1 MIRKTFS
8 VIIAAVFLCVLSCSA
23 IESTKPHKFIV
34 DPPTF
39 RSLAFRWII
48 EGDENLN
55 STVLV
60 QYRKKDAKDWKFAL
74 PLTRIDGDM
83 VDREHS
89 PFKTGNLFSGSILEL
104 EPATSY
110 EVQLTLSDSNGLHE
124 EKTVEVSTR
133 VPDDYFNPQKVLHLY
148 PENYPGEILKPA
160 YTDLNEMLYQL
171 TGGTL
176 VIVHPG
182 TYYGTYEFLIGG
194 SRNNP
199 IILRGSPEGEAI
211 FDGKNTDGKIFDVSG
226 KSYIHFENLTMR
238 NAHTAIK
245 GNDADG
251 IVVKNCTIFDVH
263 YGITSFTK
271 THNWV
276 IANNHIMGRVDDW
289 SNRDRVKKK
298 FGTCTGV
305 IIDGI
310 GHVVCYN
317 TVHNFWDCVTI
328 SNLEEPEPWYEPH
341 NMCIDFYNNN
351 LYDAADDCIET
362 DFSYY
367 NVRVWNN
374 KITNSHVGIST
385 QPVYGGPVYIFRNAV
400 YNVKIPLKLHNWPSG
415 LLIFNNTF
423 VGSER
428 AFWSDPIW
436 QNAKIMN
443 NLFLGA
449 SSYSVA
455 TGSPDERSVLDYNGY
470 FKIPGQEKVFKWST
484 DNRKTWFRMSDLS
497 EFYDKTGQE
506 AHGSMVD
513 FSIFNNVKMPVEGTT
528 YDPSTIDLSLSG
540 KSNAINA
547 GTYIPNIT
555 DHYSGSAPD
564 LGFLEYGAD
573 HPHYGQFEYF
583 VY

>member
-1 MIRKTFS
+1 MS
-8 VIIAAVFLCVLSCSA
+8 IIAQEA
-23 IESTKPHKFIV
+23 IKSEEIII

-48 EGDENLN
+48 EGDANLS

-60 QYRKKDAKDWKFAL
+60 QYRKKDTKDWKFAL
-74 PLTRIDGDM
+74 PLTRIDGDV
-83 VDREHS
+83 VDREHN
-89 PFKTGNLFSGSILEL
+89 PLKTGNLFSGSILQL
-104 EPATSY
+104 EPATLY
-110 EVQLTLSDSNGLHE
+110 EVQLKLSDPDGVYV

-133 VPDDYFNPQKVLHLY
+133 NPEENFKPQKVLHLY
-148 PENYPGEILKPA
+148 PENYPGEIIEPA
-160 YTDLNEMLYQL
+160 YKDLNDILFQL

-176 VIVHPG
+176 VMIHPG

-199 IILRGSPEGEAI
+199 IILCGSPEGEAI
-211 FDGKNTDGKIFDVSG
+211 FDGKGTESKIFDVSG
-226 KSYIHFENLTMR
+226 KSNIHFENITIR
-238 NAHTAIK
+238 NGHTAIK
-245 GNDADG
+245 GNDASG

-263 YGITSFTK
+263 YGIISFTK
-271 THNWV
+271 TKNWV

-289 SNRDRVKKK
+289 SDRDRVKDK

-305 IIDGI
+305 IVDGV

-317 TVHNFWDCVTI
+317 TVHDFWDCITI
-328 SNLEEPEPWYEPH
+328 SNLEKPEPWYEPH

-351 LYDAADDCIET
+351 LYNAADDCIET
-362 DFSYY
+362 DFGYY
-367 NVRVWNN
+367 NIRVWNN
-374 KITNSHVGIST
+374 KLTNSHVGIST

-449 SSYSVA
+449 SSYTVA
-455 TGSPDERSVLDYNGY
+455 TSSPDERTILDYNGY
-470 FKIPGQEKVFKWST
+470 YRVQDQENMFKWST
-484 DNRKTWFRMSDLS
+484 DNRKSWFRLS
-497 EFYDKTGQE
+497 NLAEFYKETGQE
-506 AHGSMVD
+506 EHGTMVD
-513 FSIFNNVKMPVEGTT
+513 YGIFNNITVPVEGTT
-528 YDPSTIDLSLSG
+528 YDPAKIDLTLSG
-540 KSNAINA
+540 KGNAINA
-547 GTYIPNIT
+547 GVYIPNIADDFNGT
-555 DHYSGSAPD
+555 ASD
-564 LGFLEYGAD
+564 LGCNEFGTPL
-573 HPHYGQFEYF
+573 PHYGRYSGFNY
-583 VY
+583 

>member
-1 MIRKTFS
+1 MKNLFS
-8 VIIAAVFLCVLSCSA
+8 LLLLFPLFSMSSIAQEA
-23 IESTKPHKFIV
+23 IKSEEFIV
-34 DPPTF
+34 DQPTF

-60 QYRKKDAKDWKFAL
+60 QYRKKDTKDWKFAL

-83 VDREHS
+83 VNREHN
-89 PFKTGNLFSGSILEL
+89 PFKTGNLFSGSILQL
-104 EPATSY
+104 EPATLY
-110 EVQLTLSDSNGLHE
+110 EVQLKLFDADGVYS

-133 VPDDYFNPQKVLHLY
+133 SPEENFKPQKVFHLY
-148 PENYPGEILKPA
+148 PENYPNEMQKPA
-160 YTDLNEMLYQL
+160 YTDLNEMLYKL

-176 VIVHPG
+176 VIIHPG

-226 KSYIHFENLTMR
+226 KSYIHFENLTIR
-238 NAHTAIK
+238 NGFTAIK
-245 GNDADG
+245 GNDANG

-263 YGITSFTK
+263 YGIVSFTK
-271 THNWV
+271 TRNWV

-289 SNRDRVKKK
+289 SDRDRVKDK

-305 IIDGI
+305 IVDGI

-351 LYDAADDCIET
+351 LYNAADDCIEA
-362 DFSYY
+362 DFGYY
-367 NVRVWNN
+367 NIRVWNN
-374 KITNSHVGIST
+374 KLTNSHVGIST
-385 QPVYGGPVYIFRNAV
+385 QPVYGGPVYIFRNAG

-415 LLIFNNTF
+415 LLIFNNTL

-449 SSYSVA
+449 KSYTVA
-455 TGSPDERSVLDYNGY
+455 TGSPDERTILDYNGY
-470 FKIPGQEKVFKWST
+470 YRVPGQEKMFKWST
-484 DNRKTWFRMSDLS
+484 DNRKTWFRLSDLA
-497 EFYDKTGQE
+497 EFYKETGHE
-506 AHGSMVD
+506 AHGTMVD
-513 FSIFNNVKMPVEGTT
+513 YSIFNNIKVTVEGTT
-528 YDPSTIDLSLSG
+528 YDPSKIDLSLSG
-540 KSNAINA
+540 KGNAIDA
-547 GTYIPNIT
+547 GVYIPNIA
-555 DHYSGSAPD
+555 DDFKGAAPD
-564 LGFLEYGAD
+564 LVCNEFGTPL
-573 HPHYGQFEYF
+573 PHYGQYSGFNY
-583 VY
+583 

>member
-8 VIIAAVFLCVLSCSA
+8 VIVVAVFLSVLSCSA
-23 IESTKPHKFIV
+23 IEGTELHNPII

-48 EGDENLN
+48 EGDKDLN

-60 QYRKKDAKDWKFAL
+60 QYRKKDAENWKFAL
-74 PLTRIDGDM
+74 PLTRIDGDV
-83 VDREHS
+83 VDREHC

-104 EPATSY
+104 EPATRY
-110 EVQLTLSDSNGLHE
+110 EVQVKLLRPDGTY
-124 EKTVEVSTR
+124 EKKAVEASTR
-133 VPDDYFNPQKVLHLY
+133 TPEENFNPQKVLRLY
-148 PENYPGEILKPA
+148 PNNYPGEILKPA
-160 YTDLNEMLYQL
+160 YTDLNEMLNKL

-176 VIVHPG
+176 VLIHPG
-182 TYYGTYEFLIGG
+182 TYFGTYEFANGG
-194 SRNNP
+194 SRDKP
-199 IILRGSPEGEAI
+199 IILRGTPDGEAI
-211 FDGKNTDGKIFDVSG
+211 FDGKGTEGKIFEVSG
-226 KSYIHFENLTMR
+226 KNYIHFENITIR
-238 NAHTAIK
+238 NGFTGIK

-271 THNWV
+271 TRNWV
-276 IANNHIMGRVDDW
+276 IANNHIKGRVDDW
-289 SNRDRVKKK
+289 SDRDRVKDT

-305 IIDGI
+305 IVDGI

-317 TVHNFWDCVTI
+317 TVHDFWDCVTI

-341 NMCIDFYNNN
+341 NMCIDFYNND
-351 LYDAADDCIET
+351 LYNAADDCIET

-374 KITNSHVGIST
+374 RITNSHTGIST
-385 QPVYGGPVYIFRNAV
+385 QPVYGGPVYVFRNAI

-415 LLIFNNTF
+415 LVIFNNTI

-455 TGSPDERSVLDYNGY
+455 TGSPDERTILDYNGY
-470 FKIPGQEKVFKWST
+470 YGVPGQEKMFKWSS
-484 DNRKTWFRMSDLS
+484 DSGETWFRMSDLS
-497 EFYDKTGQE
+497 EFYNRTGHE
-506 AHGSMVD
+506 AHGKMVD
-513 FSIFNNVKMPVEGTT
+513 YRIFNDIEMPVEGTT
-528 YDPSTIDLSLSG
+528 YSTPTIDLRLSG
-540 KSNAINA
+540 KGNAVDA
-547 GTYIPNIT
+547 GIYIPNIA
-555 DHYSGSAPD
+555 DEYNGSAPD
-564 LGFLEYGAD
+564 LGCYEYD
-573 HPHYGQFEYF
+573 STPPHYGQYENFIY
-583 VY
+583 

>member
-1 MIRKTFS
+1 MKKPILLLHFLLLFQIFLNAQDS
-8 VIIAAVFLCVLSCSA
+8 IISRDF
-23 IESTKPHKFIV
+23 FV

-60 QYRKKDAKDWKFAL
+60 QYRKKDTMDWKFAM
-74 PLTRIDGDM
+74 PLTRIDGDV
-83 VDREHS
+83 VDREYG

-104 EPATSY
+104 EPATLY
-110 EVQLTLSDSNGLHE
+110 EVQLRLSESGRTYE

-133 VPDDYFNPQKVLHLY
+133 TPDENFKPKKVLQLY
-148 PENYPGEILKPA
+148 PENYPGEIIEPS
-160 YTDLNEMLYQL
+160 YTDLNDILYKL

-176 VIVHPG
+176 VIIHPG

-211 FDGKNTDGKIFDVSG
+211 FDGKGTDGKIFDVSG
-226 KSYIHFENLTMR
+226 KSYIHFENITIR
-238 NAHTAIK
+238 NGYTGIK

-263 YGITSFTK
+263 YGIISFTK
-271 THNWV
+271 TKNWV
-276 IANNHIMGRVDDW
+276 IANNHIMGGVDDW
-289 SNRDRVKKK
+289 SDRDRVKDK

-305 IIDGI
+305 IVDGI

-317 TVHNFWDCVTI
+317 TVHDFWDCVTI

-351 LYDAADDCIET
+351 LYNAADDCIET

-374 KITNSHVGIST
+374 KLTNSHVGIST

-449 SSYSVA
+449 SSYTVA
-455 TGSPDERSVLDYNGY
+455 TGSPDERTILDYNGY
-470 FKIPGQEKVFKWST
+470 YRIPGQENMFKWST
-484 DNRKTWFRMSDLS
+484 DNRKTWFRMSNLS
-497 EFYDKTGQE
+497 EFFNKTGQE
-506 AHGSMVD
+506 EHGCMVD
-513 FSIFNNVKMPVEGTT
+513 YNIFCDIEMPIEGTT
-528 YDPSTIDLSLSG
+528 YDPSKIDLSLSG
-540 KSNAINA
+540 KGNAINA
-547 GTYIPNIT
+547 GVYIPNIA
-555 DHYSGSAPD
+555 DDFKGAAPD
-564 LGFLEYGAD
+564 LGCYEYGD
-573 HPHYGQFEYF
+573 PPLHYGQYENF

>member
-1 MIRKTFS
+1 MKFFISIFWLWLQIFQFQAIAQKVFQTNEP
-8 VIIAAVFLCVLSCSA
+8 IIDQ
-23 IESTKPHKFIV
+23 T
-34 DPPTF
+34 TF
-39 RSLAFRWII
+39 RSLAFRWIV
-48 EGDENLN
+48 EGNLEIT

-60 QYRKKDAKDWKFAL
+60 QYRKKDTTDWKFAL
-74 PLTRIDGDM
+74 PLSRIDGDL
-83 VDREHS
+83 VNREHGS
-89 PFKTGNLFSGSILEL
+89 FKTGNLFSGSILKL
-104 EPATSY
+104 EPATQY
-110 EVQLTLSDSNGLHE
+110 EVQLKLTNPDGSYK
-124 EKTVEVSTR
+124 EKRVEVSTR
-133 VPDDYFNPQKVLHLY
+133 APEENFTPQKVLHLY
-148 PENYPGEILKPA
+148 PENYPGEIQKPA
-160 YTDLNEMLYQL
+160 YTDLNEMLHQL
-171 TGGTL
+171 IGGTL
-176 VIVHPG
+176 IVIHPG
-182 TYYGTYEFLIGG
+182 TYYGSYEFLLSG
-194 SRNNP
+194 SRNKP
-199 IILRGSPEGEAI
+199 VVLRGSPEGEAI
-211 FDGKNTDGKIFDVSG
+211 FDGKGTDGKIFDVTG
-226 KSYIHFENLTMR
+226 KSYIHFENITIR
-238 NAHTAIK
+238 NGFTGIK

-271 THNWV
+271 TRNWV

-289 SNRDRVKKK
+289 SDRDRVKKK
-298 FGTCTGV
+298 YGTCTGV
-305 IIDGI
+305 IVDGI

-351 LYDAADDCIET
+351 LYNAADDCIET

-385 QPVYGGPVYIFRNAV
+385 QPVYGGPVYIFRNAI

-455 TGSPDERSVLDYNGY
+455 TGSPDERSILDYNGY
-470 FKIPGQEKVFKWST
+470 YRIPAQEKVFKWSN
-484 DNRKTWFRMSDLS
+484 DAGNTWFRMSDLS
-497 EFYDKTGQE
+497 EFYNKTGQE
-506 AHGSMVD
+506 AHGRMVD
-513 FSIFNNVKMPVEGTT
+513 YSIFNNIQMPVEGTT
-528 YDPSTIDLSLSG
+528 YDPSQIDLTLSG
-540 KSNAINA
+540 VGDAIDT
-547 GTYIPNIT
+547 GTYIPNIA
-555 DHYSGSAPD
+555 DEYIGSAPD
-564 LGFLEYGAD
+564 LGCHEYCTPP
-573 HPHYGQFEYF
+573 PHYGQFENF